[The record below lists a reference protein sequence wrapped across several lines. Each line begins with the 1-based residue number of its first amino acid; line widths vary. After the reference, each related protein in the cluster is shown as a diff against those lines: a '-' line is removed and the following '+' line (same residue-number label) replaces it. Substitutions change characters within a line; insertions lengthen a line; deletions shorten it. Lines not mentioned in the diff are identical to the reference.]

1 MTNVVHSS
9 AKHPQ
14 GHAFAARLAVRLGLN
29 KFSWATHDGRFV
41 KNLDASRIDQAMVK
55 VMNKIADALGKKTI
69 AEFAENEQSFKM
81 FAAFGIDYAQACY
94 LGRPDVALAALCPLK
109 NAAARKIS

>member
-1 MTNVVHSS
+1 MTNIVHSS

-29 KFSWATHDGRFV
+29 KFAWATHDGRFV

-55 VMNKIADALGKKTI
+55 VMNEVADALGKKTI
-69 AEFAENEQSFKM
+69 AKFVKNKQSFKM
-81 FAAFGIDYAQACY
+81 FAAFGSDYAQACY
-94 LGRPDVALAALCPLK
+94 LGKPVVALAALCPLK
-109 NAAARKIS
+109 SAAARKIS